1 MNNLLK
7 FTIEAHGGLNRWK
20 KYEHISA
27 HLNCGGITWGLKK
40 QAGILDDVYV
50 RCDTQRQFTSHFPF
64 INKDWYTSFEA
75 NRVAIMNASGQV
87 IEEMSDPRY
96 SFKGHVVETPW
107 SRLQLAYFAGYAMW
121 TYLNAPFSFADA
133 GYKIKELEPVQDD
146 GDQFRRLEV
155 TYPGDI
161 ATHGSIQTF
170 YIDESGLIRRHDY
183 TAEVLGGIA
192 AAHYLS
198 DYIELQGIKIA
209 TKRRVY
215 QLLENKTVL
224 KPDPLLVSIDLSE
237 IKLAI

>member
-1 MNNLLK
+1 M
-7 FTIEAHGGLNRWK
+7 
-20 KYEHISA
+20 
-27 HLNCGGITWGLKK
+27 
-40 QAGILDDVYV
+40 
-50 RCDTQRQFTSHFPF
+50 
-64 INKDWYTSFEA
+64 
-75 NRVAIMNASGQV
+75 
-87 IEEMSDPRY
+87 
-96 SFKGHVVETPW
+96 
-107 SRLQLAYFAGYAMW
+107 
-121 TYLNAPFSFADA
+121 
-133 GYKIKELEPVQDD
+133 QDD